1 MDYANYDI
9 KKLKEIYNEIKI
21 EYNNIKSKNILLDIS
36 RGKPCKEQLD
46 LSNNLLK
53 LEMKIDNL
61 PLDLRNYGVL
71 DGLDCMK
78 RIFAEILDVEMENIF
93 IGGNS
98 SLCLMVDI
106 ISTFML
112 SGDMGLNPWSKQDKI
127 KFLCP
132 VPGYDRHFSI
142 CENLNIEM
150 IPIPMDNNGPDM
162 DIVEELI
169 KDDDSV
175 KGIWNVPIYSNPT
188 GIVYS
193 KKVIERF
200 ARLIPKAKDF
210 KVFWDQAYALHTL
223 TNEFIEKDNILKLFK
238 NYNNENMIYIF
249 SSTSK
254 ITFAGSGISCIASSI
269 KNIEF
274 IKKIMSIKTIGND
287 KLNQFRHIK
296 FLKNLDY
303 IKSHMI
309 DHKEILKPKFD
320 LVIKKLNNL
329 KDIGI
334 IDFRE
339 PKGGYFISVD
349 TIKGNAEEIIN
360 ICKQLGLILTP
371 AGSTYPYRKDLDDK
385 NIRIAPTY
393 LNINELDIAMD
404 IFILSVKY
412 VSLKKLIN
420 I

>member
-1 MDYANYDI
+1 MDYFNYDM
-9 KKLKEIYNEIKI
+9 KTLKEIYNKIKI

-46 LSNNLLK
+46 LSNGLLN

-78 RIFAEILDVEMENIF
+78 RIFSQILDVEMENIF

-98 SLCLMVDI
+98 SLSLMVDI
-106 ISTFML
+106 ISIFML
-112 SGDMGLNPWSKQDKI
+112 NGDMGLNPWSKQDKI

-169 KDDDSV
+169 KDDDSI

-200 ARLIPKAKDF
+200 ARLMPKAKDF
-210 KVFWDQAYALHTL
+210 KVFWDQAYVLHTL
-223 TNEFIEKDNILKLFK
+223 NNEFIEKDNILKLFK

-254 ITFAGSGISCIASSI
+254 ITFAGSGISCIASSL

-274 IKKIMSIKTIGND
+274 LKKIMSIKTIGND

-309 DHKEILKPKFD
+309 DHKQILKPKFD
-320 LVIKKLNNL
+320 LVIKKLNDL
-329 KDIGI
+329 KDIGLI
-334 IDFRE
+334 NFRE

-371 AGSTYPYRKDLDDK
+371 AGSTYPYGKDLDDK

-393 LNINELDIAMD
+393 LNINQLDIAMD
-404 IFILSVKY
+404 IFVLSVKY